1 MTRKL
6 TPLPT
11 RSAAP
16 LRKPKPATA
25 PPSPPVRDD
34 DQMQDEFRQRL
45 DAVLEMN
52 GLPKRGRVT
61 KLHEVLPGVSWST
74 ARKMLM
80 GEGYPSAETLVEMQR
95 HLNIS
100 IDWLLGGQGSPLLGG
115 KQHAGENQWDAVI
128 FMRLPDGGK
137 EEVVVVPGMRQAQD
151 LWVQKV
157 EGDAMAPDLMDGDY
171 ALVSGKVS
179 AIEANAIY
187 LLRGPSGNFFRR
199 LEQSVTGAGLRLVP
213 RNSNLAPEH
222 VPGVAFPGEP
232 MARSLVQVL
241 GKVEKKL
248 IAKV

>member
-1 MTRKL
+1 MIRKL
-6 TPLPT
+6 IPVVA
-11 RSAAP
+11 RSAAS
-16 LRKPKPATA
+16 LKKAKPVST
-25 PPSPPVRDD
+25 PSPDES
-34 DQMQDEFRQRL
+34 QKQDEFRQRL

-61 KLHEVLPGVSWST
+61 KLHEVLSGVSWST

-95 HLNIS
+95 HLGIS

-115 KQHAGENQWDAVI
+115 KQQSTENHWDAVV
-128 FMRLPDGGK
+128 FMKLPEGGK
-137 EEVVVVPGMRQAQD
+137 EEVVVVPGMRQSQGM
-151 LWVQKV
+151 WVQKV

-179 AIEANAIY
+179 AIESKVIY
-187 LLRGPSGNFFRR
+187 LLRGPAGTFFRR

-213 RNSNLAPEH
+213 RNSILAPEH

-232 MARSLVQVL
+232 MERSLVQVL